1 MEDNSDKNQVVT
13 NEDQST
19 QNEYI
24 SIINKKIRALKKK
37 CQNIANIKEKIAAK
51 VAINPDQQKLLA
63 SSEQVIRSLN
73 EFEAIRNQFVEIYN
87 NEQKVVPKEKP
98 KQAHENKNEG
108 NDAISSVVT
117 LLHVTQIFDR
127 TRAEGVE
134 ARKAFFNEASSKSS
148 LIKDDTDIDSV
159 FYIMHCLFRTPISV
173 AIDHGQKFA
182 FENESEFA
190 PNMTY
195 KNLKA
200 IVNELSSSYIFKG
213 ISSGVQEQK
222 IEEQSQDQPIV
233 QDQQEQQQEV
243 VPVHQEAITEQHE
256 GQSQVQ
262 PDQHV
267 EEQVV
272 QAENGEHH
280 VETEQDEGYQTTERK
295 GRGGRGRGGRGRGQ
309 RGGNFGQRDYDANR
323 GGQRGGRG
331 RGRDF
336 DRGSPRE
343 GRKFERGSPRGGQQR
358 DFDANRGGQR
368 GGRGRDFDRQQQS
381 QQQKV

>member
-37 CQNIANIKEKIAAK
+37 CQNIANIKEKITAK

-63 SSEQVIRSLN
+63 SQDQVIRSLN

-98 KQAHENKNEG
+98 KQVHENKNEG
-108 NDAISSVVT
+108 NDAIRSVVT

-127 TRAEGVE
+127 TRAEGIE
-134 ARKAFFNEASSKSS
+134 ARKAFFTEASSKPS
-148 LIKDDTDIDSV
+148 LIKDDADIDSV
-159 FYIMHCLFRTPISV
+159 FYIMHSLFRTPIAA
-173 AIDHGQKFA
+173 AIDYGQKFA
-182 FENESEFA
+182 FENETEFA

-195 KNLKA
+195 KHLKA
-200 IVNELSSSYIFKG
+200 IVTELSSSYIFKG
-213 ISSGVQEQK
+213 ISSGSQEQK
-222 IEEQSQDQPIV
+222 NEEQSQDQSNV
-233 QDQQEQQQEV
+233 QEEQQQEV
-243 VPVHQEAITEQHE
+243 APEHQEAITEQHE
-256 GQSQVQ
+256 EQSQVQ
-262 PDQHV
+262 PEHV
-267 EEQVV
+267 EEQVA

-295 GRGGRGRGGRGRGQ
+295 GRGGRGRGRGGRGQ

-343 GRKFERGSPRGGQQR
+343 GRKFERGSPRGGQR
-358 DFDANRGGQR
+358 DYDGNNRGGQR
-368 GGRGRDFDRQQQS
+368 GGRGRDFDRQP